1 MEFDKLLQMEMH
13 TYIYRYKMF
22 EYMYVCVCVCCTTV
36 AELQSRKT
44 TTCYKRDQMGLFFQ
58 AVLN

>member
-1 MEFDKLLQMEMH
+1 MEFDKLLQMEMQH
-13 TYIYRYKMF
+13 THTGRRFLSICM
-22 EYMYVCVCVCCTTV
+22 CVCVCCTTV

>member
-22 EYMYVCVCVCCTTV
+22 EYMYVCVSCTTV